1 MSFTL
6 PCLILKN
13 LEQRN
18 IKDIIMSLNSIYK
31 EEVKMK
37 VAKFSKALTVTLQ
50 PEVFE
55 LIKQITDEKQI
66 SLAEWVRDAIEAA
79 IKNELKVDEI
89 K

>member
-1 MSFTL
+1 
-6 PCLILKN
+6 
-13 LEQRN
+13 
-18 IKDIIMSLNSIYK
+18 
-31 EEVKMK
+31 MK